1 MMEWK
6 TFLMQ
11 SAVTFIAVFLG
22 IKLFSPTLPE
32 VTEVKTPSPE
42 ALLEPLHALEVR
54 LDKIANML
62 AKQPPPRDSVS
73 DRDAA
78 SINIDEINRNLRTI
92 TATLARL
99 ETKEPPAPSAGT
111 PTALGGMPFQS
122 PSIVNPVD
130 WMQGLPENKRAQVNE
145 IFREQT
151 NILKEKMAAVSSGGK
166 PPPPEVFHTYMEE
179 NTQEL
184 KNKLQPI
191 LSEEEYRS
199 FLASYPPHHHRRDRR
214 RGVGFR
220 RGRWWTEGVQVLMR
234 KEGVKKSNRKEI

>member
-1 MMEWK
+1 MEWK
-6 TFLMQ
+6 TFLLQ
-11 SAVTFIAVFLG
+11 SGAMFIAVFLG
-22 IKLFSPTLPE
+22 IKLFSPTLP
-32 VTEVKTPSPE
+32 EVKTPSPE

-62 AKQPPPRDSVS
+62 AKQPPPRGSVS

-92 TATLARL
+92 IATLARL

-111 PTALGGMPFQS
+111 PTALGGMPFQ
-122 PSIVNPVD
+122 PPLAHPGD
-130 WMQGLPENKRAQVNE
+130 WMQGLTENKRVRVNE

-151 NILKEKMAAVSSGGK
+151 NILKEKMAAVSSGQK

-184 KNKLQPI
+184 KNKLQSI
-191 LSEEEYRS
+191 LNEEEYRS
-199 FLASYPPHHHRRDRR
+199 FLASLPTPP
-214 RGVGFR
+214 
-220 RGRWWTEGVQVLMR
+220 LPP
-234 KEGVKKSNRKEI
+234 KP

>member
-11 SAVTFIAVFLG
+11 NIAMFIAVFLG

-32 VTEVKTPSPE
+32 VKAPLPE

-62 AKQPPPRDSVS
+62 AKQPPPKGSVS

-92 TATLARL
+92 IATLARM
-99 ETKEPPAPSAGT
+99 ETKQPPAPSAGM
-111 PTALGGMPFQS
+111 PSAREGMPFQ
-122 PSIVNPVD
+122 PPPIAHPAGD
-130 WMQGLPENKRAQVNE
+130 WIQGLTENKRLQVNE
-145 IFREQT
+145 IFREQS
-151 NILKEKMAAVSSGGK
+151 NVLKEKMAAVSGGA
-166 PPPPEVFHTYMEE
+166 PPPLDKLQTFMEE

-184 KNKLQPI
+184 KIKLRSI
-191 LSEEEYRS
+191 LNEEEYQS
-199 FLASYPPHHHRRDRR
+199 FLASLPPQPP
-214 RGVGFR
+214 
-220 RGRWWTEGVQVLMR
+220 TP
-234 KEGVKKSNRKEI
+234 

>member
-1 MMEWK
+1 MIEWK

-32 VTEVKTPSPE
+32 VTEVKTPAPE

-54 LDKIANML
+54 LDNIATML
-62 AKQPPPRDSVS
+62 AKQPPPRGSGS

-99 ETKEPPAPSAGT
+99 ETKQPPAPAASTPT
-111 PTALGGMPFQS
+111 PTAREGMPFQ
-122 PSIVNPVD
+122 PPQITHPGD
-130 WMQGLPENKRAQVNE
+130 WIQGLPEDKRVKVNA
-145 IFREQT
+145 IFQEQT
-151 NILKEKMAAVSSGGK
+151 DSLKEKLAAVSGSEGK

-184 KNKLQPI
+184 KKKMQGI
-191 LSEEEYRS
+191 LDDKEYRS
-199 FLASYPPHHHRRDRR
+199 FLASLPNLPPPPTR
-214 RGVGFR
+214 
-220 RGRWWTEGVQVLMR
+220 
-234 KEGVKKSNRKEI
+234 